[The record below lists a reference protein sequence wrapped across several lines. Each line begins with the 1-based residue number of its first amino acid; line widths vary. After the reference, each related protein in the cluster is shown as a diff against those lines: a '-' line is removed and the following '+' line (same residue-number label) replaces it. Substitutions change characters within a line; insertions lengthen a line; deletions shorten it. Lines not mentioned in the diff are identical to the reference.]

1 MTSETRS
8 AGKGD
13 RDSARAR
20 IKEGR
25 ANKVKL
31 GSNAHISGIS
41 DLNQEVRI
49 MGDDQDIYEAN
60 EPQINDASRVYTS
73 N

>member
-20 IKEGR
+20 IQEGR
-25 ANKVKL
+25 AKKVKL
-31 GSNAHISGIS
+31 DSEARAHISGNS

-49 MGDDQDIYEAN
+49 MEDDIYEAN
-60 EPQINDASRVYTS
+60 EPPINDASRVYTS